1 MKFKCNREILLD
13 AISKV
18 SRAVALRS
26 TIAALEGIYFR
37 TEESSLF
44 ICGYNLELGISTKI
58 LSNIYEEGS
67 VVLSSK
73 LFCEIVR
80 KMPGQELEITC
91 SENLITT
98 IRSSESEYSIIG
110 ISPSDFPELP
120 VIESD
125 RRISISQGMLKSMIS
140 QTLFAV
146 SANDS
151 RPVCTGSLF
160 ELSEDKIR
168 IVSVDG
174 FRLAMR
180 TEPITSTFSTSFIV
194 PKKTLEEIIKLME
207 DNDEKR
213 VEICATRRHIEFNI
227 NGCTIISRLIE
238 GEFLDYN
245 NAIPVSNNTEIRVST
260 RRMIE
265 ASERMSLLI
274 SDAIKSPVRCVFG
287 NGEITFNCRT
297 AIGSATDKFSADAPN
312 EPVEIGFNNRYLV
325 DAFRAVSSDEVRLI
339 IGSPVNPV
347 KVLPP
352 DGESFLFLLLPV
364 RLQKND

>member
-146 SANDS
+146 SDNDS

-168 IVSVDG
+168 IV
-174 FRLAMR
+174 
-180 TEPITSTFSTSFIV
+180 
-194 PKKTLEEIIKLME
+194 
-207 DNDEKR
+207 
-213 VEICATRRHIEFNI
+213 
-227 NGCTIISRLIE
+227 
-238 GEFLDYN
+238 
-245 NAIPVSNNTEIRVST
+245 
-260 RRMIE
+260 
-265 ASERMSLLI
+265 
-274 SDAIKSPVRCVFG
+274 
-287 NGEITFNCRT
+287 
-297 AIGSATDKFSADAPN
+297 
-312 EPVEIGFNNRYLV
+312 
-325 DAFRAVSSDEVRLI
+325 
-339 IGSPVNPV
+339 
-347 KVLPP
+347 
-352 DGESFLFLLLPV
+352 
-364 RLQKND
+364 

>member
-1 MKFKCNREILLD
+1 MKIKCNRELLSD

-18 SRAVALRS
+18 SRAVSLRS

-37 TEESSLF
+37 TEESSLY

-58 LSNIYEEGS
+58 LANVYEEGC
-67 VVLSSK
+67 VVLSSR

-80 KMPGQELEITC
+80 KMPGDELEITC
-91 SENLITT
+91 NENLITT

-120 VIESD
+120 VIESE
-125 RRISISQGMLKSMIS
+125 RRISLSQGMLKSMIA

-146 SANDS
+146 SDNDS

-160 ELSEDKIR
+160 EISEDKIR
-168 IVSVDG
+168 VVSVDG

-194 PKKTLEEIIKLME
+194 PKKTLEEILRLLE
-207 DNDEKR
+207 DDEEKR
-213 VEICATRRHIEFNI
+213 TEICATRRHIEFI
-227 NGCTIISRLIE
+227 VNGCVIISRLIE

-245 NAIPVSNNTEIRVST
+245 NAIPTGNNTEIKVST

-265 ASERMSLLI
+265 ASERMGLLI

-287 NGEITFNCRT
+287 NDEISFSCRT
-297 AIGSATDKFSADAPN
+297 AIGSATDRMPAEAPN
-312 EPVEIGFNNRYLV
+312 EPVEIGFNNRYLM

-352 DGESFLFLLLPV
+352 EGENFLFLLLPV
-364 RLQKND
+364 RLQKVD